1 MHPETV
7 AIITGDNM
15 DKIAENKALIRKIN
29 VNNWIMKS
37 RYLRIDYKLSE
48 QGGGKNYMRQDNAL
62 GGFIEDLKNR
72 SKVQEASKFL
82 SEVLEDRIADLG
94 ENIAD
99 GTQRFTFEKLKNY
112 KKLLRDFASGRAFE
126 AGYNINGA
134 INCLKEA
141 SCFGFLTANKA
152 VAEASGKNVTEFLA
166 SAAQNVRSRNKW
178 LKLVYGLLTG
188 TVAVSAYTIAMMGKN
203 NNLNKEITNNQ
214 SSQGALK

>member
-1 MHPETV
+1 
-7 AIITGDNM
+7 
-15 DKIAENKALIRKIN
+15 
-29 VNNWIMKS
+29 
-37 RYLRIDYKLSE
+37 
-48 QGGGKNYMRQDNAL
+48 MRQNL
-62 GGFIEDLKNR
+62 IKNLRNFVLYGIFIL
-72 SKVQEASKFL
+72 Q
-82 SEVLEDRIADLG
+82 
-94 ENIAD
+94 
-99 GTQRFTFEKLKNY
+99 NY
-112 KKLLRDFASGRAFE
+112 KKLLHDFASGRAFD
-126 AGYNINGA
+126 AGYNMNGA

-203 NNLNKEITNNQ
+203 NNLNKEITNKQ